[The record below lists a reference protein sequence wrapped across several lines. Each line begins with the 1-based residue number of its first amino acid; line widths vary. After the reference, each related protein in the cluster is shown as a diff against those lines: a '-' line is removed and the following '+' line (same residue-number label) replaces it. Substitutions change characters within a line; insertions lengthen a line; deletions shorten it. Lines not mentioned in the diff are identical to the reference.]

1 MSAVN
6 TIQRSVDVSRF
17 YLDAAGALVILRVSG
32 LLGATDTVIRD
43 SDGANIGEQ
52 QPRVHRC

>member
-17 YLDAAGALVILRVSG
+17 YLDAVGALVILRVSG
-32 LLGATDTVIRD
+32 LLGATDAVIRD
-43 SDGANIGEQ
+43 SDAANIAEQ
-52 QPRVHRC
+52 QPRVRRC